1 MLDRKSFCQAQ
12 YILKCVI
19 KGVPTLLTKSRNND
33 WLYFSCNP
41 IQGYLCVHLWAA
53 SGTTC
58 TRWKACP
65 DCLNMCVLW
74 YHHVAYQ
81 TFQTII
87 CRIITRGDDGLRP
100 RNQTMQEFVCFFFFL
115 FSKWIICNFSR
126 QRKKIWHCVSTHG
139 ALTGGLRPDQHIFA
153 LLARFSSLG
162 LHPPSSLKQK
172 STWRSIVLSQRSRAK
187 AHVQVVKTELPSSDL
202 KRVSSIVILLFTCVV
217 LSSLLRLL
225 SILCFS
231 SLLS

>member
-1 MLDRKSFCQAQ
+1 MFQLCSQKAETMTDYTLAATPFKVISVCTYGLLLALLALGGRPVLTAWTCVFCD
-12 YILKCVI
+12 I
-19 KGVPTLLTKSRNND
+19 TMLLTRHFKLLYAESLPEVMMGYDPEIKQCKS
-33 WLYFSCNP
+33 L
-41 IQGYLCVHLWAA
+41 
-53 SGTTC
+53 
-58 TRWKACP
+58 
-65 DCLNMCVLW
+65 
-74 YHHVAYQ
+74 
-81 TFQTII
+81 
-87 CRIITRGDDGLRP
+87 
-100 RNQTMQEFVCFFFFL
+100 FVCFFFL
-115 FSKWIICNFSR
+115 FSKCIICNFSR

-153 LLARFSSLG
+153 LLARFGSLG

>member
-1 MLDRKSFCQAQ
+1 MGCFWHYLHSVEGLSWLLEHVCFVISPCCLPDISNYYMPNHYQRWWWATTQKS
-12 YILKCVI
+12 
-19 KGVPTLLTKSRNND
+19 NNARVF
-33 WLYFSCNP
+33 W
-41 IQGYLCVHLWAA
+41 
-53 SGTTC
+53 
-58 TRWKACP
+58 
-65 DCLNMCVLW
+65 
-74 YHHVAYQ
+74 
-81 TFQTII
+81 
-87 CRIITRGDDGLRP
+87 
-100 RNQTMQEFVCFFFFL
+100 FFFFL
-115 FSKWIICNFSR
+115 FSKCIICNFSR

-153 LLARFSSLG
+153 LLARFGSLG

>member
-1 MLDRKSFCQAQ
+1 MFQLCSQKAETMTDYTLAATPFKVISVCTYGLLLALLALGGRPVLTAWTCVFCD
-12 YILKCVI
+12 ITMSLTRHFK
-19 KGVPTLLTKSRNND
+19 LLYAES
-33 WLYFSCNP
+33 LP
-41 IQGYLCVHLWAA
+41 
-53 SGTTC
+53 
-58 TRWKACP
+58 
-65 DCLNMCVLW
+65 
-74 YHHVAYQ
+74 
-81 TFQTII
+81 
-87 CRIITRGDDGLRP
+87 DDGLRP
-100 RNQTMQEFVCFFFFL
+100 RNQTMQEFFGFFFFL
-115 FSKWIICNFSR
+115 FSKCIICNFSR

-153 LLARFSSLG
+153 LLARFGSLG

-187 AHVQVVKTELPSSDL
+187 AHVQAVKTELPSSDL